1 MGKFIIEGKHP
12 LSGDIYV
19 SGNKNA
25 ALPIIAA
32 TVLTDDTCVLEN
44 IPEIRDVKAMFALL
58 KDLGKEVK
66 RIKSNVYQVSGAIR
80 KNKLNDEITG
90 NLRASILFLGA
101 LLARSGEVEMT
112 PPGGCVLGRRNV
124 DSHFFVLQTLGA
136 DLKIEDKK
144 YQASLSKPRAADIFL
159 KEASV
164 TATGNALLLAAGIEG
179 ETIIRNAAA
188 EPHIVDLANVLRK
201 MGANIEGDGSNRIKI
216 SGSKKLNGFEHRIM
230 PDHIEAGTLAIAA
243 ACTNGNITIHDAY
256 EEHFNIIGFYLEQL
270 NVDLTFLDTKTL
282 QVKPSKLVSKTDKI
296 QVGLWPGFAT
306 DLMSPIIV
314 LATQAEGV
322 TLCHDWMYES
332 RMFFVD
338 KLIAM
343 GAQITQCDPHRV
355 LVAGPTQLRGQE
367 LSSPDIRAGIALVIA
382 AMTASGTSTIDKVE
396 LIDRGYEDIVTQVES
411 NRCKHQKDRL
421 NKDVSLAEP

>member
-1 MGKFIIEGKHP
+1 MGKFIIEGNRS
-12 LSGDIYV
+12 LAGEIQV

-32 TVLTDDTCVLEN
+32 TILTVDLCVLEN
-44 IPEIRDVKAMFALL
+44 VPEIRDVTAMFTLL
-58 KDLGKEVK
+58 TNLGKKVE
-66 RIKSNVYQVSGAIR
+66 RIKKNIYGVSGTL
-80 KNKLNDEITG
+80 KSSKLEEETAG

-101 LLARSGEVEMT
+101 LLARTGEVEMT

-124 DSHFFVLQTLGA
+124 DSHFFVLSALGT

-144 YQASLSKPRAADIFL
+144 YRAFLTHPKPADIFL

-164 TATGNALLLAAGIEG
+164 TATENAMLLASGIAG
-179 ETIIRNAAA
+179 ETVIRNAAS
-188 EPHIVDLANVLRK
+188 EPHITDLAEVLKK
-201 MGANIEGDGSNRIKI
+201 MGALIQGSGTSQINIKGL
-216 SGSKKLNGFEHRIM
+216 KKLNGFEHRIM
-230 PDHIEAGTLAIAA
+230 PDHIEAGTFAIAA
-243 ACTNGNITIHDAY
+243 ACTKGNIIIHDAY
-256 EEHFNIIGFYLEQL
+256 QEHLNIIEYYLRQL
-270 NVDLTFLDTKTL
+270 NVDLLFITAKTL
-282 QVKPSKLVSKTDKI
+282 RVTPSRLISKVDKI
-296 QVGLWPGFAT
+296 QVGSWPGFAT
-306 DLMSPIIV
+306 DLMSPMIV

-355 LVAGPTQLRGQE
+355 LVAGPSQLRGQE

-382 AMTASGTSTIDKVE
+382 AMTATGTSKIDKAE
-396 LIDRGYEDIVTQVES
+396 LIDRGYEDIT
-411 NRCKHQKDRL
+411 NRL
-421 NKDVSLAEP
+421 NNIGANITRIN

>member
-1 MGKFIIEGKHP
+1 MGKFIIKGKQP
-12 LSGDIYV
+12 LMGDIHV

-32 TVLTDDTCVLEN
+32 TVLTDETCVLEN
-44 IPEIRDVKAMFALL
+44 VPEIRDVKAMFALL
-58 KDLGKEVK
+58 EDLGKRVE
-66 RIKSNVYQVSGAIR
+66 RIKVNTYEVSGTLT
-80 KNKLNDEITG
+80 KSKLNEDITG

-124 DSHFFVLQTLGA
+124 DSHFYVLETLGA
-136 DLKIEDKK
+136 EVSIEDKK
-144 YQASLSKPRAADIFL
+144 YHAVLSKPQAADIFL

-164 TATGNALLLAAGIEG
+164 TATGNALLLGAGITG
-179 ETIIRNAAA
+179 ETLIRNAAA
-188 EPHIVDLANVLRK
+188 EPHIIDLAEVIRK
-201 MGANIEGDGSNRIKI
+201 MGASVEGDGSNLIKI
-216 SGSKKLNGFEHRIM
+216 TGAKKLNGFNHRIM
-230 PDHIEAGTLAIAA
+230 PDHIEAGTFAIAA
-243 ACTNGNITIHDAY
+243 ACTGGDLTIHDAF
-256 EEHFNIIGFYLEQL
+256 EEHLNIIEYYLRQL
-270 NVDLTFLDTKTL
+270 NVDISFLDLKTMR
-282 QVKPSKLVSKTDKI
+282 VKPAKLISKTDKI

-343 GAQITQCDPHRV
+343 GAKITQCDPHRV

-396 LIDRGYEDIVTQVES
+396 LIDRGYEDIV
-411 NRCKHQKDRL
+411 NRL
-421 NKDVSLAEP
+421 NQVGANIQRIG

>member
-1 MGKFIIEGKHP
+1 MGKFIIEGNRS
-12 LSGDIYV
+12 LAGEIQV

-32 TVLTDDTCVLEN
+32 TILTDDLCVLEN
-44 IPEIRDVKAMFALL
+44 VPEIRDVTAMFTLL
-58 KDLGKEVK
+58 TNLGKKVE
-66 RIKSNVYQVSGAIR
+66 RIKKNIYGVSGTL
-80 KNKLNDEITG
+80 KSSKLEEETAG

-101 LLARSGEVEMT
+101 LLARTGEVEMT

-124 DSHFFVLQTLGA
+124 DSHFFVLSALGT

-144 YQASLSKPRAADIFL
+144 YRAFLTHPKPADIFL

-164 TATGNALLLAAGIEG
+164 TATENAMLLASGIAG
-179 ETIIRNAAA
+179 ETVIRNAAS
-188 EPHIVDLANVLRK
+188 EPHITDLAEVLKK
-201 MGANIEGDGSNRIKI
+201 MGALIQGSGTSQINIKGL
-216 SGSKKLNGFEHRIM
+216 KKLNGFEHRIM
-230 PDHIEAGTLAIAA
+230 PDHIEAGTFAIAA
-243 ACTNGNITIHDAY
+243 ACTKGNIIIHDAY
-256 EEHFNIIGFYLEQL
+256 QEHLNIIEYYLRQL
-270 NVDLTFLDTKTL
+270 NVDLLFINAKTL
-282 QVKPSKLVSKTDKI
+282 QVKPSRLISKVDKI
-296 QVGLWPGFAT
+296 QVGSWPGFAT
-306 DLMSPIIV
+306 DLMSPMIV

-355 LVAGPTQLRGQE
+355 LVAGPSQLRGQE

-382 AMTASGTSTIDKVE
+382 AMTATGTSKIDKAE
-396 LIDRGYEDIVTQVES
+396 LIDRGYEDIT
-411 NRCKHQKDRL
+411 NRL
-421 NKDVSLAEP
+421 NNIGANITRIN